1 MEADDWLCSPLKQT
15 DVKCSRVCASMLLT
29 SKCWEHSFTLFQDNL
44 EYCRILCLCPGAV
57 QSMSVCDEQHWFSM
71 KLLRVVVFLFFLQIN
86 LSTFLQQFQL
96 KFLTRRQSA
105 CIQNYSVQWS
115 LLCRPG
121 GVLLRVGSD
130 GDGALVDLHVQADPV
145 SSSHLQ
151 GLLQH
156 RRRLLPVRVVAQGAD
171 AVFRVQV
178 DVVPERDRRD
188 SPCMCG
194 LDLEER
200 DQSSVFCGHIST
212 SNVFQCATCKNSS
225 LKIYNVAAFNE
236 NVGFI

>member
-1 MEADDWLCSPLKQT
+1 MGC
-15 DVKCSRVCASMLLT
+15 
-29 SKCWEHSFTLFQDNL
+29 
-44 EYCRILCLCPGAV
+44 
-57 QSMSVCDEQHWFSM
+57 
-71 KLLRVVVFLFFLQIN
+71 
-86 LSTFLQQFQL
+86 
-96 KFLTRRQSA
+96 
-105 CIQNYSVQWS
+105 
-115 LLCRPG
+115 
-121 GVLLRVGSD
+121 D

-194 LDLEER
+194 LNLEEK
-200 DQSSVFCGHIST
+200 DQSSFFV
-212 SNVFQCATCKNSS
+212 V
-225 LKIYNVAAFNE
+225 IYQLLMFFSVPLART
-236 NVGFI
+236 VH

>member
-1 MEADDWLCSPLKQT
+1 MQ
-15 DVKCSRVCASMLLT
+15 LT
-29 SKCWEHSFTLFQDNL
+29 SKCWEHNFTLFQDNL
-44 EYCRILCLCPGAV
+44 ESCRILYVQVRYNLCRFVTNNTGFLW
-57 QSMSVCDEQHWFSM
+57 SVWEFFFCFFS
-71 KLLRVVVFLFFLQIN
+71 LQIN
-86 LSTFLQQFQL
+86 LLTFLQQFQL
-96 KFLTRRQSA
+96 IFLTRWQSD

-121 GVLLRVGSD
+121 GILLRVGCD

-200 DQSSVFCGHIST
+200 ERSVFFFCGHIST

-225 LKIYNVAAFNE
+225 LKIANVAAFNE

>member
-1 MEADDWLCSPLKQT
+1 MSRCGTIYVGLWRTTLVFYEAS
-15 DVKCSRVCASMLLT
+15 
-29 SKCWEHSFTLFQDNL
+29 ESF
-44 EYCRILCLCPGAV
+44 
-57 QSMSVCDEQHWFSM
+57 
-71 KLLRVVVFLFFLQIN
+71 FFFFFPLQIN
-86 LSTFLQQFQL
+86 LLTFLQQFQL
-96 KFLTRRQSA
+96 IFLTRWQSD

-121 GVLLRVGSD
+121 GILHWVGCD

-200 DQSSVFCGHIST
+200 EISLLFLW
-212 SNVFQCATCKNSS
+212 SYINF
-225 LKIYNVAAFNE
+225 
-236 NVGFI
+236 